1 MLSTGDPAPDFTL
14 SDADGNPVS
23 LSDFKGQKVVLYFY
37 PKDDTPGCTKEACG
51 FRDAQDDY
59 MEANAVVIGV
69 SPDSEKSH
77 QRFRD
82 KYDLP
87 FLLLADPE
95 RQAIEG
101 YDVWKEKICMAR
113 STWAWNARPLSLTR
127 MGSLWRSCVKSR
139 SMVTFNPCSH
149 RSLEACVPRVHSE
162 ARAAKRLCPVVHT
175 ALKRH
180 SE

>member
-101 YDVWKEKICMAR
+101 YEVWKEKNMYGKKYMGVER
-113 STWAWNARPLSLTR
+113 STFIIDEDGILLEILRKVKVDGHVQSVLASLS
-127 MGSLWRSCVKSR
+127 
-139 SMVTFNPCSH
+139 
-149 RSLEACVPRVHSE
+149 
-162 ARAAKRLCPVVHT
+162 
-175 ALKRH
+175 
-180 SE
+180 

>member
-95 RQAIEG
+95 RQAIGG
-101 YDVWKEKICMAR
+101 YEVWKEKNMYGKKYMGVER
-113 STWAWNARPLSLTR
+113 STFIIDEDGILVEILRKVKVDGHVQSVLASLS
-127 MGSLWRSCVKSR
+127 
-139 SMVTFNPCSH
+139 
-149 RSLEACVPRVHSE
+149 
-162 ARAAKRLCPVVHT
+162 
-175 ALKRH
+175 
-180 SE
+180 

>member
-77 QRFRD
+77 QRFRE

-101 YDVWKEKICMAR
+101 YDVWKEKNMYGKKYMGVER
-113 STWAWNARPLSLTR
+113 STFIIDEDGILLEILRKVKVDGHVQSVLASLS
-127 MGSLWRSCVKSR
+127 
-139 SMVTFNPCSH
+139 
-149 RSLEACVPRVHSE
+149 
-162 ARAAKRLCPVVHT
+162 
-175 ALKRH
+175 
-180 SE
+180 

>member
-14 SDADGNPVS
+14 SDADGNPIS

-37 PKDDTPGCTKEACG
+37 PKDNTPGCTKEACG

-101 YDVWKEKICMAR
+101 YDVWKEKNMYGKKYMGVER
-113 STWAWNARPLSLTR
+113 STFIIDEDGILLEILRKVKVDGHVQSVLASLS
-127 MGSLWRSCVKSR
+127 
-139 SMVTFNPCSH
+139 
-149 RSLEACVPRVHSE
+149 
-162 ARAAKRLCPVVHT
+162 
-175 ALKRH
+175 
-180 SE
+180 

>member
-1 MLSTGDPAPDFTL
+1 
-14 SDADGNPVS
+14 
-23 LSDFKGQKVVLYFY
+23 SDFKGQKVVLYFY

-101 YDVWKEKICMAR
+101 YDVWKEKNMYGKKYMGVER
-113 STWAWNARPLSLTR
+113 STFIIDEDGILLEILRKVKVDGHVQSVLASLS
-127 MGSLWRSCVKSR
+127 
-139 SMVTFNPCSH
+139 
-149 RSLEACVPRVHSE
+149 
-162 ARAAKRLCPVVHT
+162 
-175 ALKRH
+175 
-180 SE
+180 

>member
-23 LSDFKGQKVVLYFY
+23 LSNFKGQKVVLYFY

-95 RQAIEG
+95 RRAIEG
-101 YDVWKEKICMAR
+101 YEVWKEKNMYGKKYMGVER
-113 STWAWNARPLSLTR
+113 STFIIDEDGILVEILRKVKVDGHVQSVLASLS
-127 MGSLWRSCVKSR
+127 
-139 SMVTFNPCSH
+139 
-149 RSLEACVPRVHSE
+149 
-162 ARAAKRLCPVVHT
+162 
-175 ALKRH
+175 
-180 SE
+180 

>member
-101 YDVWKEKICMAR
+101 YEVWKEKNMYGKKYMGVER
-113 STWAWNARPLSLTR
+113 STFIIDEDGIVLEILRKVKVDGHVQSVLASLS
-127 MGSLWRSCVKSR
+127 
-139 SMVTFNPCSH
+139 
-149 RSLEACVPRVHSE
+149 
-162 ARAAKRLCPVVHT
+162 
-175 ALKRH
+175 
-180 SE
+180 

>member
-1 MLSTGDPAPDFTL
+1 MLSVGDPAPDFTL

-23 LSDFKGQKVVLYFY
+23 LSDFNGQKVVLYFY
-37 PKDDTPGCTKEACG
+37 PKDDTSGCTKEACG

-101 YDVWKEKICMAR
+101 YDVWKEKNMYGKKYMGVER
-113 STWAWNARPLSLTR
+113 STFIIDEDGIVLEILRKVKADGHVQLVLASLS
-127 MGSLWRSCVKSR
+127 
-139 SMVTFNPCSH
+139 
-149 RSLEACVPRVHSE
+149 
-162 ARAAKRLCPVVHT
+162 
-175 ALKRH
+175 
-180 SE
+180 

>member
-1 MLSTGDPAPDFTL
+1 MLSIGDPAPDFTL

-23 LSDFKGQKVVLYFY
+23 LSDFKGQKIVLYFY

-101 YDVWKEKICMAR
+101 YEVWKEKNMYGKKSMGIQR
-113 STWAWNARPLSLTR
+113 STYVIDATGKVAKLF
-127 MGSLWRSCVKSR
+127 K
-139 SMVTFNPCSH
+139 
-149 RSLEACVPRVHSE
+149 RVRVDGHDQQIIDAIQAIS
-162 ARAAKRLCPVVHT
+162 
-175 ALKRH
+175 
-180 SE
+180 

>member
-95 RQAIEG
+95 RQAIEA
-101 YDVWKEKICMAR
+101 YDVWKEKNMYGKKYMGVER
-113 STWAWNARPLSLTR
+113 STFIIDEDGILVQILRKVKVDGHVQSVLASLS
-127 MGSLWRSCVKSR
+127 
-139 SMVTFNPCSH
+139 
-149 RSLEACVPRVHSE
+149 
-162 ARAAKRLCPVVHT
+162 
-175 ALKRH
+175 
-180 SE
+180 

>member
-1 MLSTGDPAPDFTL
+1 MAVRKEEKMLSTGDPAPDFTL

-37 PKDDTPGCTKEACG
+37 PKDNTPGCTKEACG
-51 FRDAQDDY
+51 FRDARDDY

-77 QRFRD
+77 QRFRE

-101 YDVWKEKICMAR
+101 YDVWKEKNMYGKKYMGVER
-113 STWAWNARPLSLTR
+113 STFIIDEDGILLEILRKVKVDGHVQSVLASLS
-127 MGSLWRSCVKSR
+127 
-139 SMVTFNPCSH
+139 
-149 RSLEACVPRVHSE
+149 
-162 ARAAKRLCPVVHT
+162 
-175 ALKRH
+175 
-180 SE
+180 

>member
-101 YDVWKEKICMAR
+101 YDVWKEKNMYGKKYMGVER
-113 STWAWNARPLSLTR
+113 STFIIDEDGILLEILRKVKVDGHVQSVLASLS
-127 MGSLWRSCVKSR
+127 
-139 SMVTFNPCSH
+139 
-149 RSLEACVPRVHSE
+149 
-162 ARAAKRLCPVVHT
+162 
-175 ALKRH
+175 
-180 SE
+180 